1 MGFLNSIFGGSQRP
15 SSERIERVLP
25 PVMAQSL
32 ENPSTPLS
40 EIGNWG
46 EFLGLPG
53 TNDDWM
59 PPVSE
64 RTAMACSAVYRCVT
78 LEAGVIAGLPLK
90 IYRLSADGQRE
101 ELPNHRLMP
110 LLQTAPFPGRA
121 LTAFSWRE
129 LWGVNMLLWGNHYS
143 AIRYDGAGRVI
154 GFNAYMP
161 WQVQVVRL
169 PGKRGINFADDGT
182 QAEWG
187 VGVLTVGTPNT
198 LSRQTVTG
206 TTQNTAQALNFTGTV
221 RVYSWMPAAY
231 TPVLD
236 GTGSLALRGDLS
248 AQSGTL
254 SRLQVVVEALVPSV
268 TNWGSQQALPA
279 VDAQS
284 RFINKDV
291 GGGNFPVLNIQ
302 LVNAPTEDNGAAYF
316 QFLTTWGALA
326 VPTNA
331 NVSSQIRSYAQPIG
345 NYAQSQALTDTAAY
359 LQSQINDKQPTGTY
373 VTTQTATSGSSGD
386 LKINAI
392 NFSNS
397 ANAPYLS
404 GYKPDGSLTSYIL
417 AQIGD
422 LPLDR
427 SKKLHCWQ
435 VVIQNGQ
442 RVNFPSGFSGS
453 PDSINFNTTQ
463 RLDLWW
469 TNANS
474 GGFTINS
481 NSNASQQISV
491 IASGPR

>member
-1 MGFLNSIFGGSQRP
+1 MGCGCPDGWNPEYPEPANRDRDHAEHGAGAEFHRNRP
-15 SSERIERVLP
+15 GL
-25 PVMAQSL
+25 
-32 ENPSTPLS
+32 
-40 EIGNWG
+40 
-46 EFLGLPG
+46 FLGTDVLHACPRCQRLSG
-53 TNDDWM
+53 AAGRSLGAKRISV
-59 PPVSE
+59 PASSHC
-64 RTAMACSAVYRCVT
+64 RGACSVR
-78 LEAGVIAGLPLK
+78 
-90 IYRLSADGQRE
+90 D
-101 ELPNHRLMP
+101 EL
-110 LLQTAPFPGRA
+110 
-121 LTAFSWRE
+121 
-129 LWGVNMLLWGNHYS
+129 
-143 AIRYDGAGRVI
+143 GA
-154 GFNAYMP
+154 
-161 WQVQVVRL
+161 
-169 PGKRGINFADDGT
+169 
-182 QAEWG
+182 
-187 VGVLTVGTPNT
+187 
-198 LSRQTVTG
+198 
-206 TTQNTAQALNFTGTV
+206 
-221 RVYSWMPAAY
+221 
-231 TPVLD
+231 
-236 GTGSLALRGDLS
+236 
-248 AQSGTL
+248 
-254 SRLQVVVEALVPSV
+254 
-268 TNWGSQQALPA
+268 QQALPA

-302 LVNAPTEDNGAAYF
+302 LVNAPTEDNSAAYF

-359 LQSQINDKQPTGTY
+359 LQSQINNKQPTGTY
-373 VTTQTATSGSSGD
+373 VTTQPTTSGSSGD
-386 LKINAI
+386 LKINAV

-417 AQIGD
+417 AQLGD

-469 TNANS
+469 TNADS

>member
-1 MGFLNSIFGGSQRP
+1 VAAPLLLDL
-15 SSERIERVLP
+15 VLET
-25 PVMAQSL
+25 AT
-32 ENPSTPLS
+32 N
-40 EIGNWG
+40 
-46 EFLGLPG
+46 PG
-53 TNDDWM
+53 TASFVLNGAVQDRR
-59 PPVSE
+59 SF
-64 RTAMACSAVYRCVT
+64 ASA
-78 LEAGVIAGLPLK
+78 APGG
-90 IYRLSADGQRE
+90 GQ
-101 ELPNHRLMP
+101 
-110 LLQTAPFPGRA
+110 
-121 LTAFSWRE
+121 
-129 LWGVNMLLWGNHYS
+129 VCY
-143 AIRYDGAGRVI
+143 
-154 GFNAYMP
+154 
-161 WQVQVVRL
+161 
-169 PGKRGINFADDGT
+169 FADDGT

-221 RVYSWMPAAY
+221 RVYSWVPASY

-236 GTGSLALRGDLS
+236 GNGSLVLRGDLS
-248 AQSGTL
+248 AQNGTL
-254 SRLQVVVEALVPSV
+254 QTLTVTTTCTVPRI
-268 TNWGSQQALPA
+268 TDWGSQQSVPA
-279 VDAQS
+279 VDVQN

-291 GGGNFPVLNIQ
+291 DGGNLPVLNIQ
-302 LVNAPTEDNGAAYF
+302 LVSAPTEDNSAAYF

-345 NYAQSQALTDTAAY
+345 DYATNGSLNNAVSNLNSSIAT
-359 LQSQINDKQPTGTY
+359 KHPVGTY
-373 VTTQTATSGSSGD
+373 VTTQPTTSGSNGD
-386 LKINAI
+386 LKINSV
-392 NFSNS
+392 NFGNS
-397 ANAPYLS
+397 VNAPYLS

-417 AQIGD
+417 AQLGD

-469 TNANS
+469 TNADS

-481 NSNASQQISV
+481 NSNAAQQISV

>member
-1 MGFLNSIFGGSQRP
+1 MAAPLLLDL
-15 SSERIERVLP
+15 VLET
-25 PVMAQSL
+25 AT
-32 ENPSTPLS
+32 N
-40 EIGNWG
+40 
-46 EFLGLPG
+46 PG
-53 TNDDWM
+53 TGSFTLNGSVQDRR
-59 PPVSE
+59 SF
-64 RTAMACSAVYRCVT
+64 ASA
-78 LEAGVIAGLPLK
+78 APGG
-90 IYRLSADGQRE
+90 GQ
-101 ELPNHRLMP
+101 
-110 LLQTAPFPGRA
+110 
-121 LTAFSWRE
+121 
-129 LWGVNMLLWGNHYS
+129 VCY
-143 AIRYDGAGRVI
+143 
-154 GFNAYMP
+154 
-161 WQVQVVRL
+161 
-169 PGKRGINFADDGT
+169 FADDGT

-221 RVYSWMPAAY
+221 RVYSWAPAAY
-231 TPVLD
+231 MAILD
-236 GTGSLALRGDLS
+236 ADGSLALRGNITASS
-248 AQSGTL
+248 AAVSF
-254 SRLQVVVEALVPSV
+254 LQVFVEALVPSV
-268 TNWGSQQALPA
+268 TNWGSQQSVPA
-279 VDAQS
+279 VDAQN
-284 RFINKDV
+284 RFINKDI

-302 LVNAPTEDNGAAYF
+302 LVNAPTEDNSAAYF

-331 NVSSQIRSYAQPIG
+331 NVSNQIRSYAQPIG

-359 LQSQINDKQPTGTY
+359 LQSQINNKQPTGTY
-373 VTTQTATSGSSGD
+373 VTTQPTTSGSSGD
-386 LKINAI
+386 LKINAV

-417 AQIGD
+417 AQLGD

-469 TNANS
+469 TNADS